1 MRHDGGMTDPHELLT
16 IARSLA
22 QEVGEMIVAARTG
35 EVTVAS
41 TKSSD
46 IDPVTAI
53 DIAAE
58 KLLRERLAALR
69 PDDAVLGEESADT
82 AGTSGVTW
90 VLDPIDGTVNYLYGL
105 PHYGVSVAAVSGS
118 TRPQEWTAQA
128 GAVFEGGTGRL
139 YSAGRGLGAWMTEPS
154 GGPDSVPTRIV
165 PRPGPELSRTL
176 LGTGFQYI
184 AERRALQGDV
194 AAKMLPQVRD
204 IRRLGSCALDLCYV
218 AAGNLDAYYEH
229 GLNAWDF
236 AAGALIAQEA
246 GVRVEGWDGAPPDT
260 SFAVAARPETFDALH
275 EALSGAGARA
285 MWATPTAGV

>member
-1 MRHDGGMTDPHELLT
+1 MRHDGRMTETHELLD

-22 QEVGEMIVAARTG
+22 REVGEMIVGARTG

-69 PDDAVLGEESADT
+69 PDDAVLGEEGVDT
-82 AGTSGVTW
+82 PGTSGVTW

-118 TRPQEWTAQA
+118 SRPAEWTMQA

-139 YSAGRGLGAWMTEPS
+139 YSAGRGLGAWVAVR
-154 GGPDSVPTRIV
+154 GADPTRIT
-165 PRPGPELSRTL
+165 PRPGPVLSRTL

-184 AERRALQGDV
+184 AERRAIQGAV
-194 AAKMLPQVRD
+194 AARMLPQVRD

-236 AAGALIAQEA
+236 AAGALIAREA
-246 GVRVEGWDGAPPDT
+246 GVRVEGWDGAPPDP
-260 SFAVAARPETFDALH
+260 SFAIAARPETFDALH
-275 EALSGAGARA
+275 QALSDAGARE
-285 MWATPTAGV
+285 MWATPTSGV

>member
-1 MRHDGGMTDPHELLT
+1 MTDTHELLE
-16 IARSLA
+16 IARNLA
-22 QEVGEMIVAARTG
+22 QEVGEMIVGARTG
-35 EVTVAS
+35 DVTVAS

-58 KLLRERLAALR
+58 RLLRERLAALR
-69 PDDAVLGEESADT
+69 PDDAVLGEEGVDSP
-82 AGTSGVTW
+82 GTSGVTW

-118 TRPQEWTAQA
+118 TLPREWTMEA

-139 YSAGRGLGAWMTEPS
+139 YSAGRGLGAWLREP
-154 GGPDSVPTRIV
+154 GGETARIA
-165 PRPGPELSRTL
+165 PRPGPVLSRTL

-184 AERRALQGDV
+184 AERRAIQGAV
-194 AAKMLPQVRD
+194 AAQMLPQVRD

-236 AAGALIAQEA
+236 AAGALIAREA
-246 GVRVEGWDGAPPDT
+246 GVRIEGWDGAPPDP
-260 SFAVAARPETFDALH
+260 SFAMAARPETFDALH
-275 EALSGAGARA
+275 QALSDAGART
-285 MWATPTAGV
+285 MWATPTMGV